1 MSRRPL
7 LAAGLAAA
15 SRDHAGDH
23 TVRQALTGALIG
35 FGFRAAR
42 FGIGTDGASFG
53 VGMRV

>member
-15 SRDHAGDH
+15 SRVHAGDH
-23 TVRQALTGALIG
+23 TVWQALTGALIG
-35 FGFRAAR
+35 FGFGAAR

-53 VGMRV
+53 VGMRF

>member
-7 LAAGLAAA
+7 LAAGLTAA

-23 TVRQALTGALIG
+23 TVWQALTGALIR
-35 FGFRAAR
+35 FGCGAAR